1 MSHKRFWAVC
11 LFFGVMV
18 VLVGCGSPKNTVE
31 DRPVYNKYNI
41 HAQEQTG
48 RGGLVYQASY
58 ANYTSPGAGHLII
71 PAGSQIKIIDVSS
84 KMFTVH
90 CPEKNI
96 QVRFEY
102 HEPRMGM
109 KVGQYLEAITSKEPV
124 SYASLSAVDQNG
136 IVQGKALV
144 GMSRTGVM
152 AALGYPAGHRT
163 PSLEAATY
171 VYWTNRFGTIAVDFD
186 DQGKVKNIRN

>member
-1 MSHKRFWAVC
+1 MNHKRFGAVC
-11 LFFGVMV
+11 IFFLVMV
-18 VLVGCGSPKNTVE
+18 ALVGCGAPKSSVG

-41 HAQEQTG
+41 HAQGQTG

-71 PAGSQIKIIDVSS
+71 PAGSQIKISDVSS
-84 KMFTVH
+84 RRFTVH
-90 CPEKNI
+90 YPEKNI
-96 QVRFEY
+96 QVQFEY

-109 KVGQYLEAITSKEPV
+109 KVGQYLEAITSEEPV
-124 SYASLSAVDQNG
+124 SYASLSEVDQKG
-136 IVQGKALV
+136 IEQGKALV

-163 PSLEAATY
+163 LSLDADAY

-186 DQGKVKNIRN
+186 DQGRVKNIRN